1 MTDRAGQDPVTAAP
15 DETSTVPD
23 EMSAV
28 PDETSAVPAA
38 KSAGNR
44 TRSTTTTTTRR
55 RTRANGRQSRRK
67 IIEAAAAVAGER
79 GYEGTSIARISKA
92 SGLPASSIY
101 WHFKDK
107 DALLAA
113 VVAEG
118 VELWL
123 TQVTQTDGSSLPE
136 QVMSLCRGVAR
147 ALTESPDFQ
156 RLGLMLALEQ
166 RPVQTA
172 GREIYLRLRGEAVEA
187 IARELLNVRPGL
199 SPERAHDLATY
210 ALAGG
215 DGIFLAAQ
223 FGEVDV
229 DAMFAIH
236 ATAMIH
242 LIEQPDGS
250 SPAE

>member
-1 MTDRAGQDPVTAAP
+1 MAH
-15 DETSTVPD
+15 DEKIEPTT
-23 EMSAV
+23 
-28 PDETSAVPAA
+28 T
-38 KSAGNR
+38 K
-44 TRSTTTTTTRR
+44 TTTTR
-55 RTRANGRQSRRK
+55 RTRANGRESRRR

-123 TQVTQTDGSSLPE
+123 GQVTQTDGSSLPE
-136 QVMSLCRGVAR
+136 KVMSLSRGVAR

-156 RLGLMLALEQ
+156 RLGLMLALEK
-166 RPVQTA
+166 RPDQTA
-172 GREIYLRLRGEAVEA
+172 GREIFLRLRGEAVEA
-187 IARELLNVRPGL
+187 IAQELHKARPGL
-199 SPERAHDLATY
+199 SSDRAHDLATY

-215 DGIFLAAQ
+215 DGIFLASQ
-223 FGEVDV
+223 FGEVDL
-229 DAMFAIH
+229 DRMFAIH

-242 LIEQPDGS
+242 LIEQIEDDARVDAD
-250 SPAE
+250 SPGRTRSTAPEDVD

>member
-1 MTDRAGQDPVTAAP
+1 MTHED
-15 DETSTVPD
+15 
-23 EMSAV
+23 
-28 PDETSAVPAA
+28 
-38 KSAGNR
+38 GNR
-44 TRSTTTTTTRR
+44 PTSPTTTTTTR

-79 GYEGTSIARISKA
+79 GYEGTSIARISKV

-113 VVAEG
+113 VVDEG
-118 VELWL
+118 VGRWMG
-123 TQVTQTDGSSLPE
+123 QVKRTDGSSLPE
-136 QVMSLCRGVAR
+136 RVISLCQGVAS
-147 ALTESPDFQ
+147 ALRESPDFT

-166 RPVQTA
+166 RPDETVA
-172 GREIYLRLRGEAVEA
+172 KSLYLRLRRQAVEL
-187 IARELLNVRPGL
+187 IADELLDLRPDL
-199 SPERAHDLATY
+199 TAARVHELATY

-215 DGIFLAAQ
+215 DGIFLAMQ

-229 DAMFAIH
+229 DRMFAIH

-242 LIEQPDGS
+242 LIEQSDGAAGQ
-250 SPAE
+250 P

>member
-1 MTDRAGQDPVTAAP
+1 MNG
-15 DETSTVPD
+15 E
-23 EMSAV
+23 E
-28 PDETSAVPAA
+28 PA
-38 KSAGNR
+38 
-44 TRSTTTTTTRR
+44 R

-67 IIEAAAAVAGER
+67 IIEAAAVVAGER
-79 GYEGTSIARISKA
+79 GYEGASIAQISKV

-123 TQVTQTDGSSLPE
+123 TKVTQASGKSMPD
-136 QVMSLCRGVAR
+136 QVSSLCRAVAET
-147 ALTESPDFQ
+147 LSESPDFI

-166 RPVQTA
+166 RPVETA
-172 GREIYLRLRGEAVEA
+172 AREIYLRLRREATEV
-187 IARELLNVRPGL
+187 IAAQLRHVRPGL
-199 SPERAHDLATY
+199 RAEQADELAIY

-229 DAMFAIH
+229 DALFAIH

-242 LIEQPDGS
+242 LIDKAAPVS
-250 SPAE
+250 